1 MTKFRV
7 DRFALLFRSILLASC
22 AAFGCSAL
30 AQDYYQPKE
39 IRIED
44 LPQITAKS
52 RDASDVLAASVEIIF
67 RDKEIC
73 CGRNSALGDAV
84 QAADPKALKDVSAK
98 LQGRHPLSD
107 GRPIMVTADYVPAD
121 SINSGALVGALTDKR
136 APLML
141 WNSHLY
147 VVYGVTYVET
157 VDSQSGA
164 FVDVIRTIL
173 LLDTRF
179 SDERRQVSF
188 NRQTDDLGKVQGILM
203 LKAAPQ

>member
-1 MTKFRV
+1 V
-7 DRFALLFRSILLASC
+7 ASC
-22 AAFGCSAL
+22 FAH
-30 AQDYYQPKE
+30 AQDYYLPKE
-39 IRIED
+39 VRISD
-44 LPQITAKS
+44 LPALTAKS

-84 QAADPKALKDVSAK
+84 QSADPRSLKDVSAK
-98 LQGRHPLSD
+98 LQGRHLFSD
-107 GRPIMVTADYVPAD
+107 GRPIMITADYVPAAAV
-121 SINSGALVGALTDKR
+121 NSGALIAALTEKR
-136 APLML
+136 VPLL
-141 WNSHLY
+141 EWNSHLY

-164 FVDVIRTIL
+164 FVYAIRTLL
-173 LLDTRF
+173 LLDARF

-188 NRQTDDLGKVQGILM
+188 NRETDDWGKVQGVLM

>member
-1 MTKFRV
+1 MANLRTCRS
-7 DRFALLFRSILLASC
+7 ALLVVGGVLVASC
-22 AAFGCSAL
+22 VAASFAYG
-30 AQDYYQPKE
+30 QDYYQPKE
-39 IRIED
+39 VRISD
-44 LPQITAKS
+44 LPALTAKS
-52 RDASDVLAASVEIIF
+52 RDASDVLAAAVEIIF
-67 RDKEIC
+67 RDKEVC

-84 QAADPKALKDVSAK
+84 QSADPKSLKDVSAK
-98 LQGRHPLSD
+98 LQGRHLLSD

-121 SINSGALVGALTDKR
+121 SVNSGALVGALTGKR

-179 SDERRQVSF
+179 SDERRQVSAF
-188 NRQTDDLGKVQGILM
+188 EPGRGVDLSFEVLRREH
-203 LKAAPQ
+203 